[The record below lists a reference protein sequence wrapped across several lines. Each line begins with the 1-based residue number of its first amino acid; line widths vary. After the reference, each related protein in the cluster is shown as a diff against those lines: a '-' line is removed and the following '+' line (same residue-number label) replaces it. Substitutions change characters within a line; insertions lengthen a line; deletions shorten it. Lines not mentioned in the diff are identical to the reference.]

1 MPAADDEADVVI
13 GVSNESV
20 TNDSGGGLTAGLASR
35 GALACGVESDAPVTL
50 PSLVS
55 LRKLV
60 ELKVRSPAMVRGA
73 ELMERLRAGVPGAG
87 VPSEAED
94 PPVERLRAGAAG
106 VDGAGMAPLAALPA
120 VAGPSPSTMA
130 ATNGRIA
137 AKVGAERFDMRRK
150 PLMVTSGDCVASSCR
165 RGSK

>member
-1 MPAADDEADVVI
+1 MTMTSLVQKNGRGD
-13 GVSNESV
+13 
-20 TNDSGGGLTAGLASR
+20 GLAAGLSSR
-35 GALACGVESDAPVTL
+35 GALACGVDAPVKM

-60 ELKVRSPAMVRGA
+60 ELKVRLPARVGA
-73 ELMERLRAGVPGAG
+73 ALMERLRAGVPGAG

-94 PPVERLRAGAAG
+94 PPVERLRTGTAG
-106 VDGAGMAPLAALPA
+106 VDGAGIAAIAPLAPPT
-120 VAGPSPSTMA
+120 VAGPALSTWA
-130 ATNGRIA
+130 ATNDGRIA